1 VVDEINDTE
10 EIVVKPLSKQL
21 KSVSCFAGATIMGD
35 GHVALILDVL
45 GLAQMT
51 RVISQQQEQ
60 RGAQQNRKSSESGAA
75 RESWLLFRLGSA
87 GRMAMPL
94 SLVSRLEEFPTSQVE
109 HCAGRDVIQ
118 YREQIMP
125 LVRLSAV
132 LGYEGSCPDEL
143 LQVVVTSR
151 QGQNIGL
158 VVDEIL
164 DIAEQSAAIQQIGEA
179 EKLKGAAVI
188 QQRVTDLLD
197 VPALLAALHLECIKG
212 AQA

>member
-1 VVDEINDTE
+1 
-10 EIVVKPLSKQL
+10 
-21 KSVSCFAGATIMGD
+21 MGD
-35 GHVALILDVL
+35 GQVALILDVL

-51 RVISQQQEQ
+51 RVVSQLQEQ
-60 RGAQQNRKSSESGAA
+60 TSGAADRQVAARAGAA
-75 RESWLLFRLGSA
+75 RESWLLFRLGRA
-87 GRMAMPL
+87 GRMAIPL
-94 SLVSRLEEFPTSQVE
+94 SLVSRLEEFPAAQVE
-109 HCAGRDVIQ
+109 RFAGREVIQ

-125 LVRLSAV
+125 LVRLS
-132 LGYEGSCPDEL
+132 GGSRLRAARARTSCCRSWC
-143 LQVVVTSR
+143 TSR

-179 EKLKGAAVI
+179 ETLKGAAVI

-197 VPALLAALHLECIKG
+197 VPALLAAQHLECVKG